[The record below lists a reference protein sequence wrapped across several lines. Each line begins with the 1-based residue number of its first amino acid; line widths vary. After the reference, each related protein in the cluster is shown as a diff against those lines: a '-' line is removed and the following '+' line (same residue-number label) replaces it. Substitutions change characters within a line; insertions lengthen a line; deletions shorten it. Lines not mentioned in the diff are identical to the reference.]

1 MRAQEF
7 QPKKLVIFDIDDT
20 LVHTQTKVN
29 VVKDGQVTKELNSH
43 DFTHYKLQPGEQ
55 FDFENFR
62 NAHDFF
68 HNSKPIIPMMDQL
81 KNDIATGNK
90 VVMVTARADFDDRE
104 LFLDTFR
111 KYGVDIDRVHVYRA
125 GNMTGKMQ
133 TEEKKKIIIR
143 NLLDKGNYTKAI
155 MYDDAVPNLDSF
167 VELKDEYASTKFYAW
182 HVSLE
187 GEASE
192 YHRTNETLEERKKKR
207 RVRNAAYGPGL
218 YGGYGYFSTYGNSD
232 STGGDGG
239 GDGGGESIHENITP
253 NTIHKLADRKGV
265 KWDNEPSFLRLT
277 KRLTGKEHLDDLD
290 QVGLQKVQRHLE
302 KQGVAEGKDFD
313 RCFDQ
318 ACKLYDQAVNKNLKP
333 KLVQVA
339 DFQGDGNGADARWM
353 KLSQHVWQHYVV
365 IVGDQVLDPTAK
377 QFGDSM
383 PTQYQVSDLD
393 RLWGKQYQIRP
404 RQGVAEGK
412 LIESAVFLNPT
423 TVIVG
428 QAHGQSLE
436 LSPNTLK
443 QIQAIAAKHGA
454 YYEGNGTDR
463 AYTKGQIDRYVGS
476 WDDEVAKTA
485 SPNDPKWL
493 YVLFANVDANNRVQR
508 VGVDPKDTIF
518 NRLLATAKDNSFQS
532 IGYTSQ
538 ALQKFLQMSSEG
550 KYDFVKMS
558 QQPATQENLTRFLKA
573 GEALMWPNNWEQYP
587 NKAGKIA
594 KAATVDVRDQYLATR
609 EAGVYV
615 TGSGHLKAVQ
625 NITGKQGVA
634 EDN

>member
-265 KWDNEPSFLRLT
+265 KWDNEPSFLQLT

-302 KQGVAEGKDFD
+302 KQGVAEGFD
-313 RCFDQ
+313 KEAEAYKSQLLKTAPKVMNFLAKAVKGWRPSKEEMLGAIDTGYMVMKHTGDVKQ
-318 ACKLYDQAVNKNLKP
+318 AGKAMMDELNTLHRMS
-333 KLVQVA
+333 
-339 DFQGDGNGADARWM
+339 QG
-353 KLSQHVWQHYVV
+353 Q
-365 IVGDQVLDPTAK
+365 
-377 QFGDSM
+377 
-383 PTQYQVSDLD
+383 
-393 RLWGKQYQIRP
+393 
-404 RQGVAEGK
+404 QGVAENFADGR
-412 LIESAVFLNPT
+412 NPQDK
-423 TVIVG
+423 G
-428 QAHGQSLE
+428 DSKRHGVPTKASV
-436 LSPNTLK
+436 STLRKVAK
-443 QIQAIAAKHGA
+443 QG
-454 YYEGNGTDR
+454 GR
-463 AYTKGQIDRYVGS
+463 KGQLAH
-476 WDDEVAKTA
+476 WM
-485 SPNDPKWL
+485 
-493 YVLFANVDANNRVQR
+493 AN
-508 VGVDPKDTIF
+508 
-518 NRLLATAKDNSFQS
+518 
-532 IGYTSQ
+532 
-538 ALQKFLQMSSEG
+538 M
-550 KYDFVKMS
+550 
-558 QQPATQENLTRFLKA
+558 KA
-573 GEALMWPNNWEQYP
+573 GR
-587 NKAGKIA
+587 NK
-594 KAATVDVRDQYLATR
+594 
-609 EAGVYV
+609 
-615 TGSGHLKAVQ
+615 
-625 NITGKQGVA
+625 
-634 EDN
+634 